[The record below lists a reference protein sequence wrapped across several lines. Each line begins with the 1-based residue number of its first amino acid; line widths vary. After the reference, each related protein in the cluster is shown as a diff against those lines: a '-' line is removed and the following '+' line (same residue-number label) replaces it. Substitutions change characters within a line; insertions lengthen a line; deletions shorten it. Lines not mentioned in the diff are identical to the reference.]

1 MKKTVTA
8 NLGGSVFHIDEDAYQ
23 LLDKY
28 LSNLRIHFQ
37 KEEGSEEIMND
48 FEMRFAELFNERTR
62 LGYEVITIEQVE
74 DVIKR
79 MGKPEEIF
87 EEEECNN
94 SESHTQAQ
102 HESSGYKKR
111 LMRDPD
117 NKIIGGVCGGIAAY
131 FGWDPTAL
139 RIIFFA
145 MIFFGYIIP
154 IYIVLWI
161 IMPIAHTATERL
173 QMRGEK
179 ITIENIGKTVTD
191 GFEKVSDHINNY
203 AKSGEGRSGLQKIAD
218 IFVQVIGVVLK
229 IFAVA
234 AGIILLPVLCII
246 LLVLFIVFFSLL
258 IGGTSFLY
266 HISPFGIDLLNG
278 DITTGAAVL
287 YSIGTMLMIGI
298 PVISLIYIIGVYL
311 FKWKPMPTGAKWALL
326 VLWLICTALFFI
338 YIQQMGQLIWTND
351 GPFWMWHNT
360 GSGNYFYLP

>member
-48 FEMRFAELFNERTR
+48 FEMRFAELFNERIR

-74 DVIKR
+74 DAIKR

-102 HESSGYKKR
+102 HESSNYKKR

-117 NKIIGGVCGGIAAY
+117 NKIIGGGCGGIAAY

-154 IYIVLWI
+154 IYLVLWI

-173 QMRGEK
+173 
-179 ITIENIGKTVTD
+179 
-191 GFEKVSDHINNY
+191 NNY

-311 FKWKPMPTGAKWALL
+311 FKWKPMPTGAKWVLL